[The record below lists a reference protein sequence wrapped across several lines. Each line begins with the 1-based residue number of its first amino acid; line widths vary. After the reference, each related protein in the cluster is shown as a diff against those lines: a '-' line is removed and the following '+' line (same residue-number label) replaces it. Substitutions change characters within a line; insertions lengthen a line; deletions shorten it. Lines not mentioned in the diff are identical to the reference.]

1 MRRLANMGPFTRI
14 FLTLGVAIGLYLV
27 LSARLEWHIR
37 LLIAWCGG
45 ALFFL
50 VQICSMFTTLD
61 AAAVKA
67 RCEGRATEGHGPMLV
82 GGILTAL
89 ASIGAVIYLMDSVGA
104 QSPSYRLHAALSPV
118 AIAFSWLVLQTMF
131 AVYYA
136 RLYYQGPGADEGLQF
151 PTPAP
156 PDYWDFLYFSCTL
169 AMCYQTSDVSVTSK
183 FIRLVALSQSLIC
196 FFYYTVIIGLVMN
209 VIGTVF

>member
-1 MRRLANMGPFTRI
+1 MRRLAHMGPVTRLVFTV
-14 FLTLGVAIGLYLV
+14 GVGAGVYLV
-27 LSARLEWHIR
+27 LSTSLDWHVR
-37 LLIAWCGG
+37 LLLGWCAG
-45 ALFFL
+45 ALVFL
-50 VQICSMFTTLD
+50 VQICSMFTALD

-67 RCEGRATEGHGPMLV
+67 RCEGRAAEGHGPMLV

-89 ASIGAVIYLMDSVGA
+89 ASIAAVIYLMDSVGA

-136 RLYYQGPGADEGLQF
+136 RLYYQGPDEGLQF

-183 FIRLVALSQSLIC
+183 FIRLVALAQSLIC